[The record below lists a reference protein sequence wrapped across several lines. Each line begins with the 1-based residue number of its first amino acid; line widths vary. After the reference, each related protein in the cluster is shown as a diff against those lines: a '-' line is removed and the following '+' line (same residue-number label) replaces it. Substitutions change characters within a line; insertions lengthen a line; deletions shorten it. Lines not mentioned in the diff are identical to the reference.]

1 MPGGLQLA
9 DTGQSQRTIVTIL
22 FTGLRRPTP
31 WHYVLHMFRSIR
43 LYEAFEKVAHSD
55 EWSAFSVMETPYN
68 SDLPLVDDSGWPTI
82 TVEEDQCYRA
92 LWQRF
97 ACRVERRLWA
107 GEWTAEGM
115 NPTLGPRYVEIDTRF
130 WEFLRLESMTD
141 VASGDGV
148 RFTHLRFSATAPV
161 SAPRV
166 VVPQRQTATLRRQ
179 LTDWIRDNALTARGP
194 VLRDEQ
200 KAAARAAFVGCV
212 ITDNLFRDCRRD
224 AKLDGVSVQTGRPKV
239 KGSGK

>member
-1 MPGGLQLA
+1 M
-9 DTGQSQRTIVTIL
+9 R
-22 FTGLRRPTP
+22 
-31 WHYVLHMFRSIR
+31 WHYVPHMFQSIR
-43 LYEAFEKVAHSD
+43 LCEAFEKVAHGD

-68 SDLPLVDDSGWPTI
+68 SDLPQVDVAGWPTI
-82 TVEEDQCYRA
+82 TVEEDQRYRA
-92 LWQRF
+92 LWKRF

-148 RFTHLRFSATAPV
+148 RFTHLRFSATTPV
-161 SAPRV
+161 SAPRT

-179 LTDWIRDNALTARGP
+179 LTDWILNDALTACGP
-194 VLRDEQ
+194 VLRDDQ

-212 ITDNLFRDCRRD
+212 ITDNMFRNCRRE
-224 AKLDGVSVQTGRPKV
+224 ANLGNVSVQKGRPKV
-239 KGSGK
+239 KGLGK